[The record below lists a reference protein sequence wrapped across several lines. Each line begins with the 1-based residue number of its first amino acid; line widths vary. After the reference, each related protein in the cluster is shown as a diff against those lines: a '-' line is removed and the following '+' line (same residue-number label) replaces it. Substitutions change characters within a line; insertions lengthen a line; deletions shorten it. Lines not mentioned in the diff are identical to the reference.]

1 MSISTPEE
9 LKELPPSSDLFNVEH
24 FFEFCSRLTIESKEK
39 GRTKLHLL
47 GTQKYF
53 IEELARGLS
62 VGQHTFIVLKGRQ
75 LGLTTIT
82 YALTLYW
89 NQKNKGLQGAMVSDT
104 DKNNIKARTMLSNYH
119 ESLPRGFKVTIKE
132 NNRNHILFTNGSR
145 IAFLVAGTKK
155 KSEMG
160 TGEAINFLHAT
171 ECSSWGNE
179 EGVQNLMAT
188 LAQSNPNRLYIFES
202 TARGYNIF
210 TDMWDEAKESRF
222 KRAVFIGWWRNELYR
237 KEKDSEEFEIYWDGH
252 LTTEENIWVKEI
264 LETYGFTIEPEQIA
278 WWRWFMHEELKDDN
292 VRMYQE
298 FPPTEDYA
306 FQMSGSKFFSAVSL
320 NNTYK
325 EIKNIPSIFFTYQM
339 GEYFELTQLFET
351 NEDNAELTIWENYD
365 PSGYYVVGADPAYG
379 SSSWADRFVAT
390 VWRCYADRV
399 VQVAEYCNDS
409 CSTYQFAWVCAH
421 LCGEYG
427 GAMLNLEINGP
438 GTAVF
443 NELRNLSRLA
453 SISTKNSDRNSI
465 YNIVGRIKHYLYQ
478 RQDSMSGQFAYQWQT
493 NYKEKERMFNTMRD
507 YYERGMVVVR
517 SKELIKEMKRIVRID
532 GEIGG
537 ESTSKDDRVVGACL
551 ACICWN
557 DKIMHGLIR
566 DGKTFEAESRE
577 KEWGKN
583 ATQLSRMARNMI
595 EMTRRK

>member
-1 MSISTPEE
+1 
-9 LKELPPSSDLFNVEH
+9 
-24 FFEFCSRLTIESKEK
+24 
-39 GRTKLHLL
+39 
-47 GTQKYF
+47 
-53 IEELARGLS
+53 
-62 VGQHTFIVLKGRQ
+62 
-75 LGLTTIT
+75 
-82 YALTLYW
+82 
-89 NQKNKGLQGAMVSDT
+89 
-104 DKNNIKARTMLSNYH
+104 
-119 ESLPRGFKVTIKE
+119 
-132 NNRNHILFTNGSR
+132 
-145 IAFLVAGTKK
+145 
-155 KSEMG
+155 
-160 TGEAINFLHAT
+160 
-171 ECSSWGNE
+171 
-179 EGVQNLMAT
+179 
-188 LAQSNPNRLYIFES
+188 
-202 TARGYNIF
+202 
-210 TDMWDEAKESRF
+210 
-222 KRAVFIGWWRNELYR
+222 
-237 KEKDSEEFEIYWDGH
+237 
-252 LTTEENIWVKEI
+252 
-264 LETYGFTIEPEQIA
+264 
-278 WWRWFMHEELKDDN
+278 MHEELKDDN